1 MRTLSLL
8 LLAPAM
14 GLLAPRAHV
23 PRRGSRSVHTR
34 MRADLTSAPLPADL
48 LPADLSSLLVVEDG
62 SFFFEVVQRAGYLAL
77 ALGIL
82 VGVPVFLKQEENR
95 RIEEKKAK
103 RERFYAAIQGEIG
116 ELEAQNT
123 EESLEMAA
131 DLREKLKELDAEL
144 ERERIAYEV
153 W

>member
-1 MRTLSLL
+1 MATRSLL
-8 LLAPAM
+8 LLVLAPAM
-14 GLLAPRAHV
+14 GLLAPRALV
-23 PRRGSRSVHTR
+23 PRRGSRPVHTR
-34 MRADLTSAPLPADL
+34 LHADLTSAP

-62 SFFFEVVQRAGYLAL
+62 GFFFEVVQRAGYLAL

-95 RIEEKKAK
+95 RIEEKKVK
-103 RERFYAAIQGEIG
+103 RERFYSAIQGEIG

-131 DLREKLKELDAEL
+131 DLREKLKELDDKL

>member
-1 MRTLSLL
+1 MRLSLL
-8 LLAPAM
+8 VLAPAM

-23 PRRGSRSVHTR
+23 PRRGSRPVLTR

-103 RERFYAAIQGEIG
+103 RERFYAAIQGEIV

-131 DLREKLKELDAEL
+131 DLREKLKELDAKL

>member
-1 MRTLSLL
+1 M
-8 LLAPAM
+8 
-14 GLLAPRAHV
+14 
-23 PRRGSRSVHTR
+23 
-34 MRADLTSAPLPADL
+34 
-48 LPADLSSLLVVEDG
+48 
-62 SFFFEVVQRAGYLAL
+62 VQRAGYLAL

-95 RIEEKKAK
+95 RIEEKKVK
-103 RERFYAAIQGEIG
+103 RERFYSAIQGEIG

-131 DLREKLKELDAEL
+131 DLREKLKELDDKL